1 MVPNR
6 SYSSVVSNV
15 TVYQRAGTGAQWLSG
30 QDVVVLDGAITAIGA
45 AAGADHRKLP
55 CVDGNGGYLIP
66 GFVNTHTHLQQAALR
81 GIGEGLPLLEW
92 LRCVGERTVAA
103 TAEQTYLSALA
114 GGLELLRSGVTTVV
128 EHMWPNRSEAVHD
141 AMIRALYELGIRVI
155 LGRGVADRADV
166 TRKWGIDPRLMQPL
180 PEVFAHIDDLDVR
193 LTGSRI
199 VTALAIPNP
208 RCLTPDGMAA
218 AREYAQRTGKTVSIH
233 VLETSTDEDMCRLH
247 AGRSAVEYLDVGG
260 FLWDRTLAV
269 HCVDLDANGRAV
281 FADRGVAVSYN
292 PLSNMRLG
300 SGAAPVLEML
310 DAGIDVGLG
319 VDGAASNDTQD
330 MLLALRMGSY
340 LQRVTRKRADI
351 MDFDTMM
358 RLATC
363 GANRALGRSSTAPGL
378 AVGDPADFSLVRFDR
393 DFACLPVLDPGATLL
408 TTASPGVVDT
418 VWVDGEPVI
427 RDGVSTRVDTGSLT
441 RRLSAM
447 RP

>member
-1 MVPNR
+1 MVRNR
-6 SYSSVVSNV
+6 PHSSVIGNV
-15 TVYQRAGTGAQWLSG
+15 TVYARVGAGAQWLSG
-30 QDVVVLDGAITAIGA
+30 QDVVVVDGVVTAIGTD
-45 AAGADHRKLP
+45 AGRDHSALP
-55 CVDGNGGYLIP
+55 FVDGDGGHLIP
-66 GFVNTHTHLQQAALR
+66 GFVNTHTHLQQAVLR

-92 LRCVGERTVAA
+92 LHCVGERTVLA
-103 TAEQTYLSALA
+103 TPEQTYLAALA
-114 GGLELLRSGVTTVV
+114 GGAELLRGGVTTVV
-128 EHMWPNRSEAVHD
+128 EHLWPNRSTAVHD
-141 AMIRALYELGIRVI
+141 AMIRALNELGIRVI

-180 PEVFAHIDDLDVR
+180 PEVFAHIDDLDAR
-193 LTGSRI
+193 LAGSRI
-199 VTALAIPNP
+199 DTALAIPNP

-218 AREYAQRTGKTVSIH
+218 TREYAQRTGKTVSIH

-247 AGRSAVEYLDVGG
+247 AGRSAVDYLDAGG
-260 FLWDRTLAV
+260 LLWDRTLAV
-269 HCVDLDANGRAV
+269 HCVHLDAEGRAV

-310 DAGIDVGLG
+310 AAGIDIGLG

-340 LQRVTRKRADI
+340 LQRVIRKRADI
-351 MDFDTMM
+351 LGFDDMM

-363 GANRALGRSSTAPGL
+363 GTQRALGHPVTGPGL
-378 AVGDPADFSLVRFDR
+378 AVGDRGDCALIRFDR

-408 TTASPGVVDT
+408 TAASPRVVDT

-427 RDGVSTRVDTGSLT
+427 CDGVSTRVDTDTLSS
-441 RRLSAM
+441 RLRNM
-447 RP
+447 RS